1 MNQENVINLR
11 RRNLIKFAVFGALAF
26 VAGKLFEPLKNTFQG
41 DRVLSEKSFNDFT
54 LTETGK
60 QLKIADKS
68 GSELLVF
75 EKDSF

>member
-11 RRNLIKFAVFGALAF
+11 RRNLIKFAVFGARRCRQAF
-26 VAGKLFEPLKNTFQG
+26 AKEHIQG